1 MVEFEFLKLELYHV
15 CDGNLMWKKIYVEIE
30 YLKLDFLCSPSPFF
44 SFVLLGSSSVESFL
58 LRAWVLLCVLPWV
71 VFFLQF
77 LQIFIV
83 FFLFLCGLFFFLCGF
98 FSSSSISLESQIFI
112 VFFKFIFFFYGTRV
126 PCGKNISM
134 FAIRTRGF
142 EARFLHWTRAS
153 KAWDVILE
161 NSFQFLLTNDIVWQ
175 THSTLQITSL
185 LRVHHIASLWSWKLP
200 SSLSCVF
207 CCFKLSLEDQFTKAI
222 L

>member
-1 MVEFEFLKLELYHV
+1 MWWQSE
-15 CDGNLMWKKIYVEIE
+15 WKKTHKEIE
-30 YLKLDFLCSPSPFF
+30 YLKLDFLYSPSPFF

-112 VFFKFIFFFYGTRV
+112 MFFKFIIFFYGTRIFKTWV

-142 EARFLHWTRAS
+142 EARFLHWTWAS
-153 KAWDVILE
+153 KARDVILE

-175 THSTLQITSL
+175 THATLQITSL

-200 SSLSCVF
+200 TSLSCVF
-207 CCFKLSLEDQFTKAI
+207 YCFKLSLEDQFTKAI

>member
-44 SFVLLGSSSVESFL
+44 SFVLLGSSSVESFP
-58 LRAWVLLCVLPWV
+58 LRVLPWV

-134 FAIRTRGF
+134 SAIITRDF
-142 EARFLHWTRAS
+142 EARFLH
-153 KAWDVILE
+153 
-161 NSFQFLLTNDIVWQ
+161 
-175 THSTLQITSL
+175 
-185 LRVHHIASLWSWKLP
+185 
-200 SSLSCVF
+200 
-207 CCFKLSLEDQFTKAI
+207 
-222 L
+222 

>member
-1 MVEFEFLKLELYHV
+1 MWWQSE
-15 CDGNLMWKKIYVEIE
+15 WKKIHEEIE
-30 YLKLDFLCSPSPFF
+30 YLKLDFLYSPSPFF
-44 SFVLLGSSSVESFL
+44 SFVLLGSSSVESFP
-58 LRAWVLLCVLPWV
+58 LRVLPWV

-77 LQIFIV
+77 LQIFIG

-112 VFFKFIFFFYGTRV
+112 MFFKFIIFFYGTRIFKTWV

-142 EARFLHWTRAS
+142 EARFLHWTWAS

-161 NSFQFLLTNDIVWQ
+161 NSFQFLLTNGIVWQ
-175 THSTLQITSL
+175 THATLQITSL

-200 SSLSCVF
+200 TSLSCVF
-207 CCFKLSLEDQFTKAI
+207 YCFKLSLEDQFTKAI

>member
-1 MVEFEFLKLELYHV
+1 MWWQSE
-15 CDGNLMWKKIYVEIE
+15 WKKTHKEIE
-30 YLKLDFLCSPSPFF
+30 YLKLDFLYSPSPFF

-58 LRAWVLLCVLPWV
+58 LHAWVLLRVLPWV

-112 VFFKFIFFFYGTRV
+112 MFFKFIIFFYGTRIFKTRV

-134 FAIRTRGF
+134 FAIKTRGLRLDF
-142 EARFLHWTRAS
+142 FTELEPQRLEMLFS
-153 KAWDVILE
+153 KILS
-161 NSFQFLLTNDIVWQ
+161 NSCWLTV
-175 THSTLQITSL
+175 
-185 LRVHHIASLWSWKLP
+185 
-200 SSLSCVF
+200 
-207 CCFKLSLEDQFTKAI
+207 
-222 L
+222 